1 MTIRHLKVFLAVAD
15 TGKMSL
21 AAKKLYIAQPTVSQ
35 TISELERTYGVLLFE
50 RLAKGLYLTDAG
62 HRLLTYARHIVP
74 LFEEMERQMQY
85 SSQHLSLHVGAT
97 ITVGICLLTD
107 MINRF
112 EAEHPGMRIH
122 AFVDNTSV
130 IEDKILKSEL
140 DLGIVEGQV
149 KHPDLLVVPM
159 MEDEL
164 VLVCGPQH
172 PFAKK
177 KTIKAADLSGQDF
190 ILRERGSGTREF
202 FEQFLSQASVQ
213 IEEKWVCHS
222 SAAIK
227 NAVMGGQGMTV
238 ISRRLVK
245 REATQK
251 KLYILPLQDRTLT
264 RTFRLIYHKDKF
276 LSVPF
281 SAFIGQCRSAV

>member
-1 MTIRHLKVFLAVAD
+1 MIAFRSAVILLGCLVVAGCIFLVVHLF
-15 TGKMSL
+15 GK
-21 AAKKLYIAQPTVSQ
+21 QPQDQVSSVSDPPVLSSSDQ
-35 TISELERTYGVLLFE
+35 LESVTTEDSSSVPPSSEEPE
-50 RLAKGLYLTDAG
+50 
-62 HRLLTYARHIVP
+62 P
-74 LFEEMERQMQY
+74 
-85 SSQHLSLHVGAT
+85 SSQDTSSSSSS
-97 ITVGICLLTD
+97 TD
-107 MINRF
+107 YSVF
-112 EAEHPGMRIH
+112 
-122 AFVDNTSV
+122 DNTVFVGNSVIDESV
-130 IEDKILKSEL
+130 IEEKILKSEL

-245 REATQK
+245 RESTQK